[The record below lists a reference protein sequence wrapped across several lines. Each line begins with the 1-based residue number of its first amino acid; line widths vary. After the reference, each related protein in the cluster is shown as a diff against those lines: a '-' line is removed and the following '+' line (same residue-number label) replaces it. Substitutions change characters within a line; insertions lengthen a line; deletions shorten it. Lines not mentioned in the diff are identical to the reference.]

1 MSRRRF
7 VRRRLVRRRFVAR
20 RLFVTETFCSGDV
33 LSRDALSRRR
43 FVWAPYRKCF
53 SNPDVTVAAQNLIL
67 WESEMS
73 NLLGIQSCC
82 PIVQIGFQQG
92 FFF

>member
-1 MSRRRF
+1 
-7 VRRRLVRRRFVAR
+7 
-20 RLFVTETFCSGDV
+20 
-33 LSRDALSRRR
+33 
-43 FVWAPYRKCF
+43 VWAPYRKCF

-67 WESEMS
+67 WKSEIS

-92 FFF
+92 FINMTKTSQNVHICTVQSMCDISR